1 MTDGLQH
8 RFWYANNAKVS
19 VITKLMPGLGNEK

>member
-1 MTDGLQH
+1 MTDGLQN

-19 VITKLMPGLGNEK
+19 IITKLMAGLGSKK